1 MSSLLTEILISLIVI
16 AIIGGIIGWLI
27 RGVYIG
33 HREQSLESDLKQA
46 DEIKENSTAQV
57 KRLEETLRKLN
68 QLRNSEKEALQNRIK
83 ELEPLF
89 ELVEQR
95 DSRIRELNDEVAEA
109 QNRYQNQLEDLEFDA
124 STKAL
129 LGGDDESQV
138 GQLQSELNMANRQ
151 KDSALKRYQSQVN
164 QIDDLKNSLTEKDH
178 LIEEL
183 NNKIKRTMENRGRE
197 QQESLSRVQILEQK
211 LKEKE
216 TSAKLTEAAYKQE
229 QEKLEH
235 RLASTDQRL
244 EQARATHQSTE
255 KITNDF
261 LGREN
266 ELKQELLELRS
277 TLTDK
282 LIVIAKLE
290 KRLETRPAPQSTPRD
305 TKETTTAKVEKF
317 NADNLALLRGI
328 GPTTSVKL
336 KELGVNTLTQIAE
349 LNDEEFDRLSNSLPN
364 IRTLAEKNDWIES
377 ARKLI
382 ESANA

>member
-57 KRLEETLRKLN
+57 KRLEETMRKLN

-89 ELVEQR
+89 ELVEKR

-164 QIDDLKNSLTEKDH
+164 QIDDLKNSLIEKDR

-183 NNKIKRTMENRGRE
+183 NNKIKRTIENRGRE

-229 QEKLEH
+229 QVKLEH

-261 LGREN
+261 LSREN
-266 ELKQELLELRS
+266 DLKQDLLELRS

-290 KRLETRPAPQSTPRD
+290 KRLETRPTPQSTPI
-305 TKETTTAKVEKF
+305 AKVQEF
-317 NADNLALLRGI
+317 NAENLTLLRGI

-349 LNDEEFDRLSNSLPN
+349 LNDEELHRLSNSLPN